1 MRQRNYCLATWDAQ
15 HWRKTGDHVIESFA
29 FIALRDSKEEAQVLA
44 DQLGLRVHRWMK
56 RGQWAVGHDVT
67 VAPGLKIFD
76 EIQDLLR
83 FLSME
88 GIDFDWSPD
97 LIPEMPLELSGVNN
111 TFERLEEALLSAAE
125 LKVSELEQAG

>member
-1 MRQRNYCLATWDAQ
+1 
-15 HWRKTGDHVIESFA
+15 
-29 FIALRDSKEEAQVLA
+29 
-44 DQLGLRVHRWMK
+44 MK